1 MGLIFISGIG
11 AHVNETVIRRN
22 GFLPSVS
29 DIAPTRGALRK
40 DSNPCRKKPPV
51 HITYG
56 QNLKIM
62 SKEYYAI
69 ILCLN
74 FISLGHHK

>member
-1 MGLIFISGIG
+1 MGLIFISGMG

-40 DSNPCRKKPPV
+40 DSNPCRKKKC
-51 HITYG
+51 
-56 QNLKIM
+56 NLKIM
-62 SKEYYAI
+62 SI
-69 ILCLN
+69 MQ
-74 FISLGHHK
+74 

>member
-29 DIAPTRGALRK
+29 DIAPTRGALKK
-40 DSNPCRKKPPV
+40 DSNPCRKKPV
-51 HITYG
+51 HITNG

-62 SKEYYAI
+62 SI
-69 ILCLN
+69 MQ
-74 FISLGHHK
+74 

>member
-1 MGLIFISGIG
+1 MGLIFISGMG

-40 DSNPCRKKPPV
+40 DSNPCRKKV
-51 HITYG
+51 QFENYEHYV
-56 QNLKIM
+56 
-62 SKEYYAI
+62 I
-69 ILCLN
+69 IQ
-74 FISLGHHK
+74 

>member
-1 MGLIFISGIG
+1 MGLIFISGMG

-40 DSNPCRKKPPV
+40 DSNPCRKKV
-51 HITYG
+51 QFENYEH
-56 QNLKIM
+56 
-62 SKEYYAI
+62 YAI
-69 ILCLN
+69 IQ
-74 FISLGHHK
+74 